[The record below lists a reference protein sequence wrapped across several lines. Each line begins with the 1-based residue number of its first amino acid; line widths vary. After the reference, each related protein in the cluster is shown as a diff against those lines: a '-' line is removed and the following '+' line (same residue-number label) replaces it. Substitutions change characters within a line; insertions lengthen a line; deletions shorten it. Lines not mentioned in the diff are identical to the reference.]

1 MHYVWKTGATLC
13 SLLFRFLLFALSQS
27 TKKATANNLKFGP
40 IHTLWFRQIGED
52 NLDFRSVLM
61 INILVQHLVTQASGW
76 HSGALG
82 DILALWVT
90 FWRSGWHSGA
100 LGDILALWVTFWLSG
115 WHSGAL
121 GDILAL
127 WVTFWRSGWH
137 SGALGDILALW
148 VRFGLLAVTCTLVEV
163 SLILQVTSYSHRD
176 ANNLWIIKPREPIDG
191 EEVMLVKSGDL
202 VRLQHKQ

>member
-82 DILALWVT
+82 DILALWV
-90 FWRSGWHSGA
+90 
-100 LGDILALWVTFWLSG
+100 
-115 WHSGAL
+115 
-121 GDILAL
+121 
-127 WVTFWRSGWH
+127 
-137 SGALGDILALW
+137 
-148 VRFGLLAVTCTLVEV
+148 RFGLLAVTCTLVEV